1 MNSSPISSPHAPTDH
16 REPER
21 KRARQEAINAANATA
36 AATEPQLDHRNH
48 GRRRT
53 GRQTERVKEGERQEE
68 GGLASISSLNFPESR
83 SFCAAGANRRRQA
96 DGGKIGEEVSSGT
109 RGPAPLSCPGE
120 SLPRLAV
127 SRAAPVE
134 VQISKKA
141 AVVGR
146 QWNVRM

>member
-53 GRQTERVKEGERQEE
+53 GRQTERVKEGGRKKADSHPPLHLTSPRVDPFAPRVPTGRDR
-68 GGLASISSLNFPESR
+68 GGWR
-83 SFCAAGANRRRQA
+83 
-96 DGGKIGEEVSSGT
+96 KIGKGVSSGT

-120 SLPRLAV
+120 SLPRLTV
-127 SRAAPVE
+127 SRAAPAE